1 MSLDARPPAQQ
12 IRSFSAESYAPRVP
26 RPLESHADLSNKK
39 PSEAVQ
45 FCTCGFEG
53 YNEGTRQK
61 RCILPDPRPLVLSFF
76 RSLLH
81 GADIPPGRPSLVR
94 GWHPR

>member
-1 MSLDARPPAQQ
+1 MSLDARPPDQQ

-26 RPLESHADLSNKK
+26 RPLESYADPSNKK

-61 RCILPDPRPLVLSFF
+61 RCILHDPRPLVTLFLPQF
-76 RSLLH
+76 
-81 GADIPPGRPSLVR
+81 VTWR
-94 GWHPR
+94 GYSDWQAFAGEGLAS